1 MAGGAR
7 LRLRDPRGARR
18 VRGAPL
24 PQVPAQEA
32 TPGAAVRWVRV
43 ISHLLLPPGPKAAP
57 TRSGGEKS
65 SPLFSGIRAGRG
77 RWRWLELRLPLPPTL
92 RQNPIFSEQDGAGA
106 GGRVCAR
113 AEGIPSPAG
122 GCTRSSAVPFFSSSP
137 RLLLGAAGGGGA
149 LHLALGR
156 PSPRAPP
163 GARAAAGGKGG
174 EAGVPSPPRPPPPP
188 PVGGQPRALMEGDP
202 G

>member
-1 MAGGAR
+1 MR
-7 LRLRDPRGARR
+7 RPPRR
-18 VRGAPL
+18 VRPPTPGTRRL
-24 PQVPAQEA
+24 RAQEA
-32 TPGAAVRWVRV
+32 TLGAAATRVPV
-43 ISHLLLPPGPKAAP
+43 ISLALLPPGPSVAP
-57 TRSGGEKS
+57 TRSGGEGGES
-65 SPLFSGIRAGRG
+65 YPLFSGIRAGRG

-122 GCTRSSAVPFFSSSP
+122 GGTRCSAFPFFSSSP

-149 LHLALGR
+149 LHLAPGR
-156 PSPRAPP
+156 RSPRAPP

-174 EAGVPSPPRPPPPP
+174 EARVPSLPPPPS
-188 PVGGQPRALMEGDP
+188 VGGQPRALLEGDP

>member
-1 MAGGAR
+1 MRPLNPGYPPAPSPGGHPGR
-7 LRLRDPRGARR
+7 RRHPCPRYQPLSPSPRAQCCAHQIRW
-18 VRGAPL
+18 RG
-24 PQVPAQEA
+24 EE
-32 TPGAAVRWVRV
+32 
-43 ISHLLLPPGPKAAP
+43 SY
-57 TRSGGEKS
+57 
-65 SPLFSGIRAGRG
+65 PLFSGIRAGRG

-122 GCTRSSAVPFFSSSP
+122 GGTRCSAFPFFSSSP

-149 LHLALGR
+149 LHLAPGR
-156 PSPRAPP
+156 RSPRAPP

-174 EAGVPSPPRPPPPP
+174 EARVPSLPPPPP
-188 PVGGQPRALMEGDP
+188 PVGGQPRALLEGDP